1 MALIQRIVAGLL
13 GLLFIAAAFVFASLA
28 LGLLVAVGLVAWAWL
43 WWRARGKLPRRP
55 QDGVVIEGEYREVQA
70 ERLEELD
77 KPLH

>member
-13 GLLFIAAAFVFASLA
+13 GLLFIVAAFVFASLV
-28 LGLLVAVGLVAWAWL
+28 LGLLVAAGLVAWAWL
-43 WWRARGKLPRRP
+43 WWRARGKLPRRQ

-77 KPLH
+77 KPGH